1 MNTKGI
7 TLFSLF
13 GFKVKIDLSWLIL
26 GLLITWSLAKGV
38 FPYYYPGLPTAY
50 YWYMGAAGAVGLFFS
65 IVLHE
70 LSHSLVARK
79 YGLQIRGITL
89 FIFGGVAEMS
99 EEPKSPRVE
108 LAMAA
113 AGPASSILIGA
124 ALYGAYYACRINQ
137 VPTPVTGLLGY
148 LALMN
153 FILAGFNLIPA
164 FPLDGGRIF
173 RSILWKWKKDLRWA
187 TNIAS
192 KLGSIAGIGLILYGI
207 VNVVMGNFIG
217 GMWYFLIGMFL
228 RSAAHGS
235 YQQVVIR
242 NTLEGFPVR
251 RFMNQEPVTVTADTS
266 IEELVEN
273 FIYRHHYKM
282 YPVIDHE
289 KLLGCITIKD
299 IKHVPKEKRSI
310 SNVRSFMSACG
321 PDNTVGPDD
330 DVMDALAL
338 MNRNRASRL
347 MVVQDGKLTG
357 MISLKDIMDFL
368 AVKMDLA
375 S

>member
-173 RSILWKWKKDLRWA
+173 RSIL
-187 TNIAS
+187 S